1 MVSAIAIFIIA
12 INVYIYLK
20 NKKDKQD
27 EKRYSRF
34 IKNSRATSTIQI
46 EAVVSSAT
54 VSNLK
59 KRKTSKETSI
69 KEHKMFKF
77 KKKPLKVKTN
87 KLVVKIN
94 LFIVSFEW
102 HIEFGQ

>member
-69 KEHKMFKF
+69 SVAYDGTPITDNDREIIKNFLKDYFSN
-77 KKKPLKVKTN
+77 KK
-87 KLVVKIN
+87 
-94 LFIVSFEW
+94 
-102 HIEFGQ
+102 

>member
-77 KKKPLKVKTN
+77 KKSHSKQKQISQQSK
-87 KLVVKIN
+87 
-94 LFIVSFEW
+94 
-102 HIEFGQ
+102 